1 MVKPDASLWK
11 RRGYGFSR
19 VDLPECVLHACPKIS
34 GYVCSQTSGLVALKL
49 GPLPVHLDGLSEA
62 DDLSQSKL
70 PDHRR
75 MTVRAERSSVDAGW
89 PESD

>member
-34 GYVCSQTSGLVALKL
+34 GYVCSQTSGLASLKL
-49 GPLPVHLDGLSEA
+49 GPLPVHLTVF
-62 DDLSQSKL
+62 
-70 PDHRR
+70 RR
-75 MTVRAERSSVDAGW
+75 RTIFPNPGCRTIGE
-89 PESD
+89 